1 MADVS
6 AYERERLANID
17 RNNSVLR
24 TLGLVGGHEAAPV
37 AGPAAMPAEVT
48 QAITVKGAMLAWC
61 LVHGV
66 KPLENRHVRLPSGW
80 LGVHVG
86 ESPIDPAH
94 AELCAGAGAPPEHEL
109 LGHRG
114 KIVGAIRVDGA
125 CRTDECVGPAAQWAA
140 GPFCNIIGACCVLEE
155 PVPVTVGALGVWRIG
170 PAALD
175 RVRRQL
181 GSVTPAVTEPSS
193 LPNVTLPPLGSRL
206 PAPSAAARG
215 SSSAAPPR
223 ARASARLDGVAR
235 PQYNDDAP
243 PETKRDV
250 RRDGAAPARKK
261 RRIGEHSAD
270 ADAHVRHEL
279 CAVEADADL
288 LRVRLFTLGDVALF
302 AGRFVDVDGLQL
314 QVSTRRGQAEPVS
327 STQTILLP
335 LPLADAQVVDKSYEN
350 GVWTLSFK
358 LAQLR
363 TSDWT

>member
-1 MADVS
+1 MCRAGGAVG
-6 AYERERLANID
+6 RWTLLQHNR
-17 RNNSVLR
+17 RVLR
-24 TLGLVGGHEAAPV
+24 VGGAV
-37 AGPAAMPAEVT
+37 AGDCGCAWRLEDRAC
-48 QAITVKGAMLAWC
+48 GAR
-61 LVHGV
+61 
-66 KPLENRHVRLPSGW
+66 PR
-80 LGVHVG
+80 
-86 ESPIDPAH
+86 
-94 AELCAGAGAPPEHEL
+94 
-109 LGHRG
+109 
-114 KIVGAIRVDGA
+114 
-125 CRTDECVGPAAQWAA
+125 
-140 GPFCNIIGACCVLEE
+140 
-155 PVPVTVGALGVWRIG
+155 
-170 PAALD
+170 
-175 RVRRQL
+175 
-181 GSVTPAVTEPSS
+181 EPSS

-358 LAQLR
+358 LALLVLTDQLPKLSAR
-363 TSDWT
+363 ADATT